1 MSIYVFL
8 RLFMSKRVEKPY
20 SQTINRKTSPLK
32 PAFACEDYAV
42 FYV

>member
-8 RLFMSKRVEKPY
+8 RLFMSKRVEKPCF
-20 SQTINRKTSPLK
+20 QTRNKEIGPLK
-32 PAFACEDYAV
+32 TAFAYENYAI